1 MLLPLRSCDAVGVL
15 GSMRNRSGGPNLRV
29 RTIALI
35 VILGLL
41 GAPILLA
48 LLNVLSTVF
57 GGIF

>member
-1 MLLPLRSCDAVGVL
+1 
-15 GSMRNRSGGPNLRV
+15 MRNRSGGPNLRV

-41 GAPILLA
+41 GAPIILA

>member
-1 MLLPLRSCDAVGVL
+1 MLGF
-15 GSMRNRSGGPNLRV
+15 MRDRNGAPNLRV

-48 LLNVLSTVF
+48 LAKVISTVL

>member
-1 MLLPLRSCDAVGVL
+1 
-15 GSMRNRSGGPNLRV
+15 MRDRSGGPNLRV

-48 LLNVLSTVF
+48 LFNVLSTVV
-57 GGIF
+57 GGIL

>member
-1 MLLPLRSCDAVGVL
+1 MLGF
-15 GSMRNRSGGPNLRV
+15 MRDRNGAPNLRV

-48 LLNVLSTVF
+48 LVHVVSTVF
-57 GGIF
+57 GGIY

>member
-1 MLLPLRSCDAVGVL
+1 
-15 GSMRNRSGGPNLRV
+15 MRDRSGGPNFRV

-41 GAPILLA
+41 GAPILVA
-48 LLNVLSTVF
+48 LLNVVSTVV